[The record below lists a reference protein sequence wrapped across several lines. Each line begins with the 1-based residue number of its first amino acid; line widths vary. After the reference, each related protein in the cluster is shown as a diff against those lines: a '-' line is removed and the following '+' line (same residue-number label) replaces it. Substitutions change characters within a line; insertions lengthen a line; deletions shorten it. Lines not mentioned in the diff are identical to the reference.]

1 MKFKTLALFIFTC
14 VIAAT
19 ANAQALPKNQ
29 NSEAIS
35 AFRLYKEVGNLQIAT
50 PTVVELPF
58 SNDLLERFEFA
69 VLDKN
74 TNTFEP
80 YFFQQK
86 NMINA
91 SPVSIS
97 TSPSTSNAS
106 MMNDNNTKTYTD
118 FILPEDT
125 QGNVKIT
132 ISSANAITSS
142 ALTTLLANNVSLPN
156 YVEIRA
162 QVAGENRI
170 IVASKR
176 MEGQTINFPQTTSNK
191 WTITFLFGQP
201 LRISELRLKQDDY
214 TQTSSQTLKFLAQPA
229 HNYRVYFEPDRS
241 ANIKVGEA
249 GNLVSAEEVF
259 VLDPVASQNNPAY
272 VIADIDG
279 DKIPDIRDNCV
290 EIANF
295 DQQDIN
301 SNGRGDVCDDFDKD
315 GINNEIDNCQNNPN
329 RNQADTDGD
338 DIGDVCDTEE
348 SRITERN
355 AWLPWAGI
363 VFAVI
368 VLVVLLILTAKSNS
382 TKQ

>member
-1 MKFKTLALFIFTC
+1 MKLKTLALLVFTGFL
-14 VIAAT
+14 ALT
-19 ANAQALPKNQ
+19 ANAQSLPKNQ
-29 NSEAIS
+29 NSEAIT
-35 AFRLYKEVGNLQIAT
+35 AFRLYKEVNNLQLVT

-58 SNDLLERFEFA
+58 SNDLLERFDFA

-74 TNTFEP
+74 TNNFEP

-91 SPVSIS
+91 TPVFIS
-97 TSPSTSNAS
+97 TNPSVNNAS

-118 FILPEDT
+118 FVLPENT

-132 ISSANAITSS
+132 ISSNKEITSS
-142 ALTTLLANNVSLPN
+142 ALTAVLGNNVSLPN

-176 MEGQTINFPQTTSNK
+176 MDSQTINFPQTTSNK

-214 TQTSSQTLKFLAQPA
+214 TQTNSQSLRFLAQSG
-229 HNYRVYFEPDRS
+229 HNYKVYFEPDRL
-241 ANIKVGEA
+241 ANIKVGESA
-249 GNLVSAEEVF
+249 NLVSAEEVF
-259 VLDPVASQNNPAY
+259 VLSPALSQNNPAY

-301 SNGRGDVCDDFDKD
+301 MNGRGDACDDFDKD
-315 GINNEIDNCQNNPN
+315 GISNEKDNCQNNPN
-329 RNQADTDGD
+329 RNQADIDGD
-338 DIGDVCDTEE
+338 GIGDVCDTEE

-363 VFAVI
+363 AFACI
-368 VLVVLLILTAKSNS
+368 VLVVLLILTARSKNN
-382 TKQ
+382 

>member
-1 MKFKTLALFIFTC
+1 MKLKTLALLVFTGFLALT
-14 VIAAT
+14 V
-19 ANAQALPKNQ
+19 NAQSLPKNQ
-29 NSEAIS
+29 NSEAIT
-35 AFRLYKEVGNLQIAT
+35 AFRLYKEVNNLQLVT

-58 SNDLLERFEFA
+58 SNDLLERFDFA

-91 SPVSIS
+91 TPVSIS
-97 TSPSTSNAS
+97 TNPSTNNAS

-118 FILPEDT
+118 FVLPDNT

-132 ISSANAITSS
+132 LSSNKEITSS
-142 ALTTLLANNVSLPN
+142 ALTVVLGNNVSLPN

-170 IVASKR
+170 VVASKR
-176 MEGQTINFPQTTSNK
+176 MDGQTINFPQTTSNR

-214 TQTSSQTLKFLAQPA
+214 TQTNSQSLRFLAQPG
-229 HNYRVYFEPDRS
+229 HNYKVYFEPDRL

-259 VLDPVASQNNPAY
+259 VLSPALSQNNPAY

-301 SNGRGDVCDDFDKD
+301 MNGRGDVCDDFDKD
-315 GINNEIDNCQNNPN
+315 GISNEKDNCQNNPN
-329 RNQADTDGD
+329 RNQADIDSDG
-338 DIGDVCDTEE
+338 IGDVCDTEE

-363 VFAVI
+363 AFACV
-368 VLVVLLILTAKSNS
+368 VLVVLLILTARSKNN
-382 TKQ
+382 